1 MYAYKVE
8 RTSFCICSKCDNF
21 IAIITTEN
29 ANDFDTVICPYCEN
43 ETDLT
48 ILNSAVKNSYKI
60 VKD

>member
-8 RTSFCICSKCDNF
+8 RTSFCICPKCDNF
-21 IAIITTEN
+21 IAIISTGN
-29 ANDFDTVICPYCEN
+29 ANDYNTIICPYCEN